1 MTINP
6 FKNFL
11 TEAYLAEAAATKAVM
26 ADDKGKLH
34 ELLLSKYLHPDT
46 ELPAHH
52 RSLSENEDHAGTP
65 QQVHDRLQK
74 KVGEE
79 AYNEID
85 AAAKGTATEL
95 KKHLEK
101 EGHLSKNVQIGNVHW
116 TSNADKPGAAGDH
129 EKTTGVKDVNSNADL
144 ILTLKDKTG
153 KIVGYHGVSAK
164 FGTNKEPNYKNP
176 GVESLEKMSS
186 IEPGTINKALA
197 SHHSDMEKLGYTG
210 TIEDRHAKYK
220 VDTMG
225 IDKVKS
231 EKKRLD
237 TLVTTGRKLS
247 KKEQTLHKNLNLFH
261 DAHEKSKDKQAFL
274 DQAERRAAMAE
285 ESGRISRG
293 IAAKKISEGMSKKSD
308 PELRQIIKDN
318 VSAKTVIPHTVAHSH
333 IDEDTGKSTPIIKN
347 SEDIADNHLDNFE
360 GLHMAEKSGSSVTIK
375 GYHKE
380 TKKLTN
386 VATFGLKS
394 QSGPHK
400 GVNATLTLK

>member
-34 ELLLSKYLHPDT
+34 ELLLAKYLHPDK

-52 RSLSENEDHAGTP
+52 RSMSENEDHAGTP

-85 AAAKGTATEL
+85 SAAKGTAEAL
-95 KKHLEK
+95 KQHLDK
-101 EGHLSKNVQIGNVHW
+101 EGHTSKNIQIGDVHW
-116 TSNADKPGAAGDH
+116 TSNADRPGAPGDH

-164 FGTNKEPNYKNP
+164 FGTNKEPNYRNP
-176 GVESLEKMSS
+176 GVDSLEKMAGLES
-186 IEPGTINKALA
+186 GTINKALS

-237 TLVTTGRKLS
+237 TLVNTGRKLS
-247 KKEQTLHKNLNLFH
+247 KKEQTLHKNLNLFA
-261 DAHEKSKDKQAFL
+261 DAHDKAKDKQAFL
-274 DQAERRAAMAE
+274 DQAERRASMAE

-293 IAAKKISEGMSKKSD
+293 IAARKISEGMSKKSD
-308 PELRQIIKDN
+308 PELRQIIRNN

-333 IDEDTGKSTPIIKN
+333 IDEETGKSDPIIKN
-347 SEDIADNHLDNFE
+347 SEDIADNHLDKFE
-360 GLHMAEKSGSSVTIK
+360 GLHIAQKEGSAVTIK

>member
-11 TEAYLAEAAATKAVM
+11 TEAYLAEAAATKSVM

-46 ELPAHH
+46 DLPAHH
-52 RSLSENEDHAGTP
+52 RSMSENEDHAGTP

-85 AAAKGTATEL
+85 SAAKGTATEL

-116 TSNADKPGAAGDH
+116 TSNADKPNSPGDH

-144 ILTLKDKTG
+144 ILTLKDKSG

-164 FGTNKEPNYKNP
+164 FGTNKEPNYRNP
-176 GVESLEKMSS
+176 GVDSLEKMSGLES
-186 IEPGTINKALA
+186 GTINKALA

-210 TIEDRHAKYK
+210 TIADRHAKYK

-237 TLVTTGRKLS
+237 TLVNTGRKLS

-261 DAHEKSKDKQAFL
+261 DAHDKSKDKQSFL
-274 DQAERRAAMAE
+274 DQAERRGAMAE
-285 ESGRISRG
+285 ESARISKG
-293 IAAKKISEGMSKKSD
+293 IVAKKFTEGMTKKSD
-308 PELRQIIKDN
+308 PELRQILKDN
-318 VSAKTVIPHTVAHSH
+318 ISAKTVIPHTVAHSL
-333 IDEDTGKSTPIIKN
+333 IDKESGKSTPIIKN
-347 SEDIADNHLDNFE
+347 SEGIADDHLDNFE
-360 GLHMAEKSGSSVTIK
+360 GLHMAQKEGASSTIK
-375 GYHKE
+375 GYN
-380 TKKLTN
+380 TKTRKISN
-386 VATFGLKS
+386 VATFGIKN
-394 QSGPHK
+394 QSGPHT
-400 GVNATLTLK
+400 GLNATLTLK

>member
-6 FKNFL
+6 FKHFL
-11 TEAYLAEAAATKAVM
+11 KEAYLTETAATKSVM

-34 ELLLSKYLHPDT
+34 ELLLAKYLHPDK

-52 RSLSENEDHAGTP
+52 RSMSENEEHAGTP

-85 AAAKGTATEL
+85 AAAKGTADAL

-101 EGHLSKNVQIGNVHW
+101 EGHISKGVQIGDVHW
-116 TSNADKPGAAGDH
+116 TSNADRPGAPGDH

-153 KIVGYHGVSAK
+153 KITGYHGVSAK
-164 FGTNKEPNYKNP
+164 FGTNKEPNYRNP
-176 GVESLEKMSS
+176 GVDSLEKMAGLES
-186 IEPGTINKALA
+186 
-197 SHHSDMEKLGYTG
+197 G

-237 TLVTTGRKLS
+237 TLVDTGRKLS
-247 KKEQTLHKNLNLFH
+247 KKEQTLHKNLKVFS
-261 DAHEKSKDKQAFL
+261 DAHDKSKDKQAFL

-308 PELRQIIKDN
+308 PELRQIIRNN

-333 IDEDTGKSTPIIKN
+333 IDDETGKSDPIIKN
-347 SEDIADNHLDNFE
+347 SEDIADNHLDKFE
-360 GLHMAEKSGSSVTIK
+360 GLHIAQKEGAAVTIK